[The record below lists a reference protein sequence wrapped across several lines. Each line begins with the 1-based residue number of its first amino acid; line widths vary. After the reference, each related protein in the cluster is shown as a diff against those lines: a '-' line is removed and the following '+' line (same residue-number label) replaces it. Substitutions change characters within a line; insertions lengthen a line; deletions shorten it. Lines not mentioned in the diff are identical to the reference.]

1 MVMATVMYA
10 MIGLVAGL
18 FVNLGAD
25 LLPRSEPLRRALICP
40 HCGNRRPELRWP
52 ACLGFL
58 LAPLGAGLARRC
70 RHCGAPRPWRALVV
84 ELMMAGLFAYAWSHF
99 GPSPR
104 LWLVSLHTVVFA
116 LIFVIDLEHR
126 LVLNRVVLGG
136 TVLALA
142 GSLLW
147 GRPPLAQALLGGLS
161 GFAIFLFIALAKP
174 GGMGMGDVKLAGLIG
189 LVIGFP
195 GVLVALFMGIMAG
208 GVGAL
213 ALLLSRRAQRGSYLP
228 YAPFLVTGALV
239 ALLGSVH
246 W

>member
-10 MIGLVAGL
+10 IVGLVAGL

-25 LLPRSEPLRRALICP
+25 LLPQGEPLRRALFCP

-58 LAPLGAGLARRC
+58 LARHC

-84 ELMMAGLFAYAWSHF
+84 ELTMAGLFAYAWSRF

-161 GFAIFLFIALAKP
+161 GFAIFLLIALAKP

-195 GVLVALFMGIMAG
+195 GVLVALFIGIMVG

>member
-10 MIGLVAGL
+10 IVGLVAGL

-25 LLPRSEPLRRALICP
+25 LLPQGEPLRRALFCP
-40 HCGNRRPELRWP
+40 HCGNRWPELRWP

-58 LAPLGAGLARRC
+58 LARRC
-70 RHCGAPRPWRALVV
+70 GHCAAPRPWRALAV
-84 ELMMAGLFAYAWSHF
+84 ELTMAGLFAYAWSHF
-99 GPSPR
+99 GPSAR
-104 LWLVSLHTVVFA
+104 LWLASLHTVVFA

-161 GFAIFLFIALAKP
+161 GFAIFLLIALAKP

-195 GVLVALFMGIMAG
+195 GVLLALFMGIMVG

-239 ALLGSVH
+239 ALLG
-246 W
+246 